1 MYASCVMVGGEHIL
15 TDILTASELRAV
27 KGGGWRR
34 RRWRVEAVDEEEL
47 EWEEV
52 EGGMWKRGSTIL
64 DSSRLDIYLNIIKL

>member
-1 MYASCVMVGGEHIL
+1 MLVVLWLGVNICIL

-34 RRWRVEAVDEEEL
+34 WRRWRVEAVEEEEL

-52 EGGMWKRGSTIL
+52 EGGDVEGEEVQ
-64 DSSRLDIYLNIIKL
+64 Y